1 MNGVMLRCIGFGK
14 VEFDHAL
21 PQVERHFV
29 RGLPGLLKGRFVF
42 VVRQEALRRQ
52 REELGLR
59 DGGEKFAKSSSLLS
73 PKQKEPHENNKAL
86 GERYHTLKLLIPI
99 TDRPLAPAFFRGPV
113 LYIAKSCCRWA
124 K

>member
-21 PQVERHFV
+21 PQVERHFI
-29 RGLPGLLKGRFVF
+29 RGLSGLLKGCFVF
-42 VVRQEALRRQ
+42 IVRQEALRRQ

-59 DGGEKFAKSSSLLS
+59 DGGERFAKSSSLLS
-73 PKQKEPHENNKAL
+73 PKQKAKEKNKAQ
-86 GERYHTLKLLIPI
+86 GVRYHTLKLLIPI